1 MKGPPIAV
9 AVTAVLVLFLP
20 CFVSAATLNVPG
32 TYSTIQAAVDA
43 SSPGDII
50 DVAAGTYDEQIT
62 LVGAKSSLTFTGAGV
77 GLTIVRP
84 TSVLADGE
92 YDVQIYASGTMFS
105 GFTFDFDNTG
115 SRLGS
120 DFKTGLLIGET
131 GDVLHPEVAI
141 ENVNISN
148 CEIIPADSGVGII
161 IGKDRDVSG
170 LVITNTTILC
180 DPNNDGLASG
190 IYINPTILNDVGGS
204 NITVPVISGNTINGH
219 LDYGIAVETGDFT
232 VSGNTI
238 SNTVGTAN
246 RHGIRY
252 TDWYDLTHANV
263 TITRNTISNM
273 VNGIDAR
280 SGSGL
285 GSLAGSI
292 TENAISSCT
301 IGVSVGAGGAGAA
314 VNQNSIASTN
324 TTLMENTSGGILD
337 ASVNWFGSADETVVI
352 TKLVNSN
359 TIDFSPLIRIGT
371 DTDGVTA
378 GFQPDLFSLRVH
390 DLGQQVGPLGRL
402 TEAKVVGV

>member
-1 MKGPPIAV
+1 MKGPPIITAV
-9 AVTAVLVLFLP
+9 AVALFLFLP
-20 CFVSAATLNVPG
+20 CFASAATLNVPG
-32 TYSTIQAAVDA
+32 TYATIQAAVDA
-43 SSPGDII
+43 SAPSDII

-62 LVGAKSSLTFTGAGV
+62 IVGAKSSLTFTGAGV
-77 GLTIVRP
+77 GSTIVRP

-105 GFTFDFDNTG
+105 GFTFDFDDTG

-120 DFKTGLLIGET
+120 DFKTGLVIGET
-131 GDVLHPEVAI
+131 GDGVHPEIVI

-170 LVITNTTILC
+170 LVINGNAITG

-190 IYINPTILNDVGGS
+190 IYINPTILNDPGGS

-219 LDYGIAVETGDFT
+219 LDYGIAVESGDFT

-238 SNTVGTAN
+238 SNTIGAAS

-263 TITRNTISNM
+263 TITRNTISAM
-273 VNGIDAR
+273 VNGIDVR

-292 TENAISSCT
+292 TENSVSSCT
-301 IGVSVGAGGAGAA
+301 IGFSAGTGANVTVSK
-314 VNQNSIASTN
+314 NSINGTN
-324 TTLMENTSGGILD
+324 TQLVENTSASTLD
-337 ASVNWFGSADETVVI
+337 ASNNWLGSADETVVI
-352 TKLVNSN
+352 TKLVNPS
-359 TIDFSPLIRIGT
+359 TIDFTPIVESGV
-371 DTDGVTA
+371 DSDGVTV
-378 GFQPDLFSLRVH
+378 GFQPNRTLLRVH
-390 DLGQQVGPLGRL
+390 LLGAQAG
-402 TEAKVVGV
+402 VVIRGQEGIALIQ